1 MRLPGIVIQ
10 IDELEYSLL
19 GLYSGV
25 ALVIEGGVFVNHETG
40 IGDADFFPYESAHA
54 ARLGDRLY
62 CSGLIPPSDSLFR
75 RSLYQWM

>member
-10 IDELEYSLL
+10 IDELEYSLP

-25 ALVIEGGVFVNHETG
+25 ALVIEGVFVNHETG
-40 IGDADFFPYESAHA
+40 IGDADVFPYESAHA
-54 ARLGDRLY
+54 ARLSDRLY
-62 CSGLIPPSDSLFR
+62 YSGLIPPSDSLFR

>member
-10 IDELEYSLL
+10 IDELEYSLP

-25 ALVIEGGVFVNHETG
+25 ALVIEGVYSSTMKPAFGT
-40 IGDADFFPYESAHA
+40 ADVFPYESAHA
-54 ARLGDRLY
+54 ARLSDRLY
-62 CSGLIPPSDSLFR
+62 CSGLIPPSDSLIR